1 MGFSLVENL
10 VYNLAPLE
18 VRSLLSTEKL
28 TVTREV
34 AYIAQ
39 LYCE

>member
-1 MGFSLVENL
+1 MGFSLAENL

-18 VRSLLSTEKL
+18 VRSLLSTEK
-28 TVTREV
+28 TPVKCDVT
-34 AYIAQ
+34 YIAP